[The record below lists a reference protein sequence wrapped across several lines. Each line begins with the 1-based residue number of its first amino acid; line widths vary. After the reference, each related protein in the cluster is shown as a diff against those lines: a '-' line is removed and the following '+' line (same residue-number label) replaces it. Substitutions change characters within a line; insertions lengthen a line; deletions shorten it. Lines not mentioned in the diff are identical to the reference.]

1 MCMEN
6 TGDTQRE
13 AWIDRRVQRALRTD
27 SRSIYA
33 ANATEEASAE
43 ADTTAEA
50 EAAADELFGAR
61 A

>member
-1 MCMEN
+1 MS
-6 TGDTQRE
+6 DTQRE

-43 ADTTAEA
+43 ADITAEA
-50 EAAADELFGAR
+50 EAAADELFGAG